1 MKQNYLVKRIK
12 NLSNKHLKK
21 TVFCLGFIT
30 ALSGVIN
37 AQSSYTFVT
46 AGATGATG
54 PTQSQ
59 LNTAYASTNLNSLV
73 VTPSG
78 TPGVQTW
85 TVPVTG
91 GYRIDAYGAE
101 GHGGFAGRGA
111 RIAGDFTLTAGT
123 VLKIAVG
130 QMGQV
135 NPASGTLQ
143 FGGGGGSFISLIN
156 NVPLVVAGG
165 GGGSHATSYI
175 ATSADGTISTSGNS
189 GSGSTFGAGGSAG
202 SGGAASSSA
211 NGGAGFFGD
220 GGGTSATAFSFTNGA
235 VGGNAGAA
243 TVANGAIGGFG
254 GGGGTTSWN
263 NNRGGGGGGYS
274 GGGGGQLGQ
283 PSCWGGGGGSY
294 NNGTNQT
301 NTSGF
306 NTGHGKVIISELC
319 NIRIFS
325 SGTNST
331 NPTICSGQS
340 LTLTTT
346 AVSNYTWSNGNTT
359 TTSIV
364 VSPTSSQSYS
374 IIGTSSLAC
383 QAVANISVTV
393 SSGLPVLT
401 ITNTPNTI
409 CLGKTATLT
418 AGGALTYTWSGGS
431 VPVTNGQ
438 SFLPTATT
446 TYTVAGQNG
455 CGISTST
462 TAITIAPL
470 VVTASANPT
479 LVCAGSPATLT
490 AVSSVNGYTWTPS
503 NSVINPAVVGPTV
516 NTIYTVA
523 ASDGTCFGTAT
534 VAVNTKPNPTI
545 TIASSSSVVCEGA
558 VVTMTASGGLSYVWT
573 PGNLTT
579 AAISDNPISPTLY
592 QVVGTSSNG
601 CTAQASQI
609 VLTNTAPIVMVSSN
623 KTIVCSGDPAILTA
637 SGANSYNWTNGPST
651 AVNQVNPTAPSVYT
665 VTGIGSNSCTAE
677 KTISVNVLAANVSAS
692 SSTSSICNGGTTTL
706 TASGANTYV
715 WVGTPSFL
723 GVAFVSPTVTTNYSV
738 TANTTIVGLSCPS
751 STNITITVFNNPTVT
766 ILATKT
772 VVCKSDPAI
781 TLTGTGAVT
790 YTWSTNATSLT
801 ISVKPLVTTTYTVSG
816 KDANGCLSTAS
827 KQIVVNNCTSVG
839 ELSGAEKGLNVYPN
853 PSNGVFEIVSE
864 TDLDLSIVNE
874 LGQVIRTMKLS
885 AQNNH
890 TVQVDDL
897 ANGVY
902 FIVGQNAT
910 VKMNQKIIITK

>member
-1 MKQNYLVKRIK
+1 MKQNYLTKSKFLVALFFLVIK
-12 NLSNKHLKK
+12 
-21 TVFCLGFIT
+21 
-30 ALSGVIN
+30 LSG
-37 AQSSYTFVT
+37 QQTYTFT
-46 AGATGATG
+46 NCGATGSVG
-54 PTQSQ
+54 PTQAQVNSTYS
-59 LNTAYASTNLNSLV
+59 NTNLSGLV
-73 VTPSG
+73 TTTTNG
-78 TPGVQTW
+78 IQTW
-85 TVPVTG
+85 TVPYTG
-91 GYRIDAYGAE
+91 NFRIEA
-101 GHGGFAGRGA
+101 RGA
-111 RIAGDFTLTAGT
+111 QGGTSGSGGGLGATMIGDFTLTVGE
-123 VLKIAVG
+123 VIQILVG
-130 QMGQV
+130 QVGD
-135 NPASGTLQ
+135 NGGTGPG
-143 FGGGGGSFISLIN
+143 GGGGGSFVVRTPYTTTSSI
-156 NVPLVVAGG
+156 LVIAGGGSGAGSYSFTPGVNTTTGVTGGVAGGTNGSGGLGGTRGAGG
-165 GGGSHATSYI
+165 GGFLT
-175 ATSADGTISTSGNS
+175 DGAPCSVNTIY
-189 GSGSTFGAGGSAG
+189 
-202 SGGAASSSA
+202 ASPGQA
-211 NGGAGFFGD
+211 FVNGGE
-220 GGGTSATAFSFTNGA
+220 GGPVTNNTTCNFTAN
-235 VGGNAGAA
+235 
-243 TVANGAIGGFG
+243 GGFG
-254 GGGGTTSWN
+254 GGSSHGGNCIN
-263 NNRGGGGGGYS
+263 NGGAGGGFS
-274 GGGGGQLGQ
+274 GGGG
-283 PSCWGGGGGSY
+283 SSNTTSGGGGSF
-294 NNGTNQT
+294 NAGTNQT
-301 NTSGF
+301 NTSGA
-306 NTGHGKVIISELC
+306 NTGDGRVIITELC

-401 ITNTPNTI
+401 ITNAPNTI

-418 AGGALTYTWSGGS
+418 AGGALSYTWSGGS

-470 VVTASANPT
+470 VVTASANPA

-573 PGNLTT
+573 PGNSTT

-637 SGANSYNWTNGPST
+637 SGANAYNWTNGPST

-665 VTGIGSNSCTAE
+665 VTGIGSNSCTAT
-677 KTISVNVLAANVSAS
+677 KTIAVNVLAANVSAS

-738 TANTTIVGLSCPS
+738 NANTTITGLSCPS

-790 YTWSTNATSLT
+790 YTWSTNATSLA
-801 ISVKPLVTTTYTVSG
+801 ISVKPQVTTTYTVSG
-816 KDANGCLSTAS
+816 TDANGCKNTAA
-827 KQIVVNNCTSVG
+827 KQIVVNACTSVG

-853 PSNGVFEIVSE
+853 PSNGIFVVSSE
-864 TDLDLSIVNE
+864 ADLDLSILNE
-874 LGQVIRTMKLS
+874 LGQVIRTIKLS

-902 FIVGQNAT
+902 FIVGQNNDLKT
-910 VKMNQKIIITK
+910 NQKIIIAK

>member
-1 MKQNYLVKRIK
+1 MKQNYLTKSKFLVALFFLVIK
-12 NLSNKHLKK
+12 
-21 TVFCLGFIT
+21 
-30 ALSGVIN
+30 LSG
-37 AQSSYTFVT
+37 QQTYTFT
-46 AGATGATG
+46 NCGATGSVG
-54 PTQSQ
+54 PTQAQVNSTYS
-59 LNTAYASTNLNSLV
+59 NTNLSGLV
-73 VTPSG
+73 TTTTNG
-78 TPGVQTW
+78 IQTW
-85 TVPVTG
+85 TVPYTG
-91 GYRIDAYGAE
+91 NFRIEA
-101 GHGGFAGRGA
+101 RGA
-111 RIAGDFTLTAGT
+111 QGGTSGSGGGLGATMIGDFTLTVGE
-123 VLKIAVG
+123 VIQILVG
-130 QMGQV
+130 QVGD
-135 NPASGTLQ
+135 NGGTGPG
-143 FGGGGGSFISLIN
+143 GGGGGSFVVRTPYTTTSSI
-156 NVPLVVAGG
+156 LVIAGGGSGAGSYSFTPGVNTTTGVTGGVAGGTNGSGGLGGTRGAGG
-165 GGGSHATSYI
+165 GGFLT
-175 ATSADGTISTSGNS
+175 DGAPCSVNTIY
-189 GSGSTFGAGGSAG
+189 
-202 SGGAASSSA
+202 ASPGQA
-211 NGGAGFFGD
+211 FVNGGE
-220 GGGTSATAFSFTNGA
+220 GGPVTNNTTCNFTAN
-235 VGGNAGAA
+235 
-243 TVANGAIGGFG
+243 GGFG
-254 GGGGTTSWN
+254 GGSSHGGNCIN
-263 NNRGGGGGGYS
+263 NGGAGGGFS
-274 GGGGGQLGQ
+274 GGGG
-283 PSCWGGGGGSY
+283 SSNTTSGGGGSF
-294 NNGTNQT
+294 NAGTNQT
-301 NTSGF
+301 NTSGA
-306 NTGHGKVIISELC
+306 NTGDGRVIITELC
-319 NIRIFS
+319 NIKIFA

-331 NPTICSGQS
+331 NPSICSGQS

-346 AVSNYTWSNGNTT
+346 AVSNYTWSTGNTT

-364 VSPTSSQSYS
+364 VSPTSSQTYS

-383 QAVANISVTV
+383 VAATSISVTV
-393 SSGLPVLT
+393 SPGLPVLT

-503 NSVINPAVVGPTV
+503 NSVINPAVVGPSV

-545 TIASSSSVVCEGA
+545 TIAASSSVVCEGA
-558 VVTMTASGGLSYVWT
+558 VVTMTASGGSTYNWT

-579 AAISDNPISPTLY
+579 AAISDNPIAPILY
-592 QVVGTSSNG
+592 QVVGTSTNG
-601 CTAQASQI
+601 CTSQASQI

-637 SGANSYNWTNGPST
+637 SGANAYNWTNGPST

-665 VTGIGSNSCTAE
+665 VTGTGSNSCTAT
-677 KTISVNVLAANVSAS
+677 KTIAVNVLAANVSAS

-751 STNITITVFNNPTVT
+751 STNITITVFNNPTVS

-801 ISVKPLVTTTYTVSG
+801 ISVKPQVTTTYTVSG
-816 KDANGCLSTAS
+816 TDANGCKNTAA
-827 KQIVVNNCTSVG
+827 KQIVVNTCNSVG
-839 ELSGAEKGLNVYPN
+839 ELSGAEKGLSVYPN
-853 PSNGVFEIVSE
+853 PSNGVFEVKSE

-874 LGQVIRTMKLS
+874 LGQVIRTIKLS

-897 ANGVY
+897 TNGVY
-902 FIVGQNAT
+902 FIVGQNNDL
-910 VKMNQKIIITK
+910 KINQKIIIAK